1 MEGLQAP
8 DGKMRYAT
16 VEENVNQA
24 PRPPTQLLL
33 HSVWS
38 TGVAFPGV
46 LSLESPKEPLAID
59 RDEGGWEGGMNF

>member
-1 MEGLQAP
+1 
-8 DGKMRYAT
+8 MRYET
-16 VEENVNQA
+16 VEENVN
-24 PRPPTQLLL
+24 PPPTQLLL

-59 RDEGGWEGGMNF
+59 RDEGGREGGLNF